1 MTKEMLP
8 RLTLGMVVLAI
19 ALFAAGC
26 ASGDPDEFETV
37 QETVPVRDVAIIYSD
52 RANSSGDLSVVE
64 PYIKMAAENECYF
77 VGVSSDGNPQSFA
90 GTFELKE
97 ENGRRRE
104 AELQSNIEA
113 IEKMNWTAQSAESN
127 LFAAICK
134 ANDQL
139 SVGGSPDVPNL
150 LVIVDSG
157 VSTTGPVNF
166 TEEASRHALLDP
178 EGFVAALRESGDLA
192 KFENIDEVVWFGLG
206 ETSDP
211 QGELNE
217 GTRVAMRDLYRAL
230 FEAAGVSLSEND
242 GEVFKAGSGVAPVG
256 DLPGVTP
263 VSMPR
268 VSLDED
274 GNLVRLGDNV
284 EFDETTNDGAL
295 TFAFDSSEFN
305 NTDAAR
311 EALQD
316 YINQLLDF
324 PELQIV
330 ISGYTDTNGDE
341 NYNQE
346 LSRKRADAVKALFV
360 DAGVSEGQI
369 TAVGMGES
377 SDYADDAQNRRVEIA
392 FGD

>member
-1 MTKEMLP
+1 M
-8 RLTLGMVVLAI
+8 
-19 ALFAAGC
+19 
-26 ASGDPDEFETV
+26 
-37 QETVPVRDVAIIYSD
+37 
-52 RANSSGDLSVVE
+52 
-64 PYIKMAAENECYF
+64 
-77 VGVSSDGNPQSFA
+77 
-90 GTFELKE
+90 
-97 ENGRRRE
+97 
-104 AELQSNIEA
+104 
-113 IEKMNWTAQSAESN
+113 
-127 LFAAICK
+127 
-134 ANDQL
+134 
-139 SVGGSPDVPNL
+139 
-150 LVIVDSG
+150 
-157 VSTTGPVNF
+157 
-166 TEEASRHALLDP
+166 
-178 EGFVAALRESGDLA
+178 RESGDLA

-305 NTDAAR
+305 SADAAR

-377 SDYADDAQNRRVEIA
+377 SDYDDDAQNRRVEIA